1 MKIVGQSTLACFTAF
16 GTWCYNSDWV
26 HRHTVAWPAW
36 RHACQEQPA
45 GPFLRSGTWTEGCLA
60 GLGAYMPVVA
70 YHTVSLAW
78 NMGSRLCSQPEGMSA
93 WSEQR
98 VVFLRPMTQL
108 HSCLAGQWDIYAE
121 GSPQGCL
128 TDLGCGHKAAW
139 VIWGCVHYRQPPGLF
154 LRHEI
159 WIHCYWPACGCVYR
173 GGPRIYFSGLRCR
186 Y

>member
-45 GPFLRSGTWTEGCLA
+45 GLFLRSGTWTEGCLA
-60 GLGAYMPVVA
+60 GLGADMPVVA

-78 NMGSRLCSQPEGMSA
+78 NMGSRLCSQSEGMSA
-93 WSEQR
+93 WSEHR

-139 VIWGCVHYRQPPGLF
+139 VIWGCVTTGSLQGCFSGMEYGYTAPGQPVG
-154 LRHEI
+154 
-159 WIHCYWPACGCVYR
+159 VSTR
-173 GGPRIYFSGLRCR
+173 GGQRIYFSGLGCR